1 MAKLL
6 RSCNAVKWLFLKLPL
21 SFFHKYFPA
30 VRLSP
35 FQNLLLNM
43 FSFPQPTHYG
53 LRGLDGSGSIEK
65 ESYRILL
72 LKVFLSQEQNLLN

>member
-1 MAKLL
+1 M
-6 RSCNAVKWLFLKLPL
+6 SCLKLPL

-53 LRGLDGSGSIEK
+53 LRGLDESGSIEK